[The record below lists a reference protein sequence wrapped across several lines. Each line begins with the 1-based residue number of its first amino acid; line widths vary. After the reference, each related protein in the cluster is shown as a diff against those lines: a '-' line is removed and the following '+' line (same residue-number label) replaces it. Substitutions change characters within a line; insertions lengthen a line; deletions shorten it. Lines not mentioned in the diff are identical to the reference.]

1 MNAHW
6 KEDPRLS
13 GMDARKLEYLNH
25 FAEKVQKTP
34 KNQLMT
40 LFLSLNLDAQKQGI
54 QFNDKE
60 TDLLVS
66 ILTADMPPAEK
77 KKLSTLKLLA
87 SRLSQK
93 GENGQASSVSR

>member
-34 KNQLMT
+34 KNQLMP
-40 LFLSLNLDAQKQGI
+40 LFFEPESGCPKAGNPI
-54 QFNDKE
+54 
-60 TDLLVS
+60 
-66 ILTADMPPAEK
+66 
-77 KKLSTLKLLA
+77 
-87 SRLSQK
+87 
-93 GENGQASSVSR
+93 